1 MEFRK
6 QDLLHEI
13 DVVWLSSLESSKL
26 YASCMQCNAI
36 FKSVIV
42 LYFFLHNNTSPCL
55 GLVTMPPVDHCRSAR
70 HCPCVPPPPPP
81 PSINV
86 RIFHP
91 SSSPVY
97 RIFRIQAAVAAQP
110 PCNYVIRPGQAWHPW
125 PSAQQPPAQGQTSY
139 CCYHSLVLDSRLAA
153 G

>member
-42 LYFFLHNNTSPCL
+42 LYFFLLMVNCIT
-55 GLVTMPPVDHCRSAR
+55 LV
-70 HCPCVPPPPPP
+70 VPTD
-81 PSINV
+81 ILT
-86 RIFHP
+86 ID
-91 SSSPVY
+91 
-97 RIFRIQAAVAAQP
+97 
-110 PCNYVIRPGQAWHPW
+110 
-125 PSAQQPPAQGQTSY
+125 PADIYS
-139 CCYHSLVLDSRLAA
+139 
-153 G
+153 

>member
-42 LYFFLHNNTSPCL
+42 LYFFQKIVLCCDNFVSL
-55 GLVTMPPVDHCRSAR
+55 
-70 HCPCVPPPPPP
+70 
-81 PSINV
+81 
-86 RIFHP
+86 
-91 SSSPVY
+91 PVY
-97 RIFRIQAAVAAQP
+97 LIISF
-110 PCNYVIRPGQAWHPW
+110 WEESEW
-125 PSAQQPPAQGQTSY
+125 
-139 CCYHSLVLDSRLAA
+139 
-153 G
+153 

>member
-42 LYFFLHNNTSPCL
+42 LYFFRFL
-55 GLVTMPPVDHCRSAR
+55 DD
-70 HCPCVPPPPPP
+70 
-81 PSINV
+81 
-86 RIFHP
+86 
-91 SSSPVY
+91 
-97 RIFRIQAAVAAQP
+97 FR
-110 PCNYVIRPGQAWHPW
+110 
-125 PSAQQPPAQGQTSY
+125 
-139 CCYHSLVLDSRLAA
+139 
-153 G
+153 

>member
-42 LYFFLHNNTSPCL
+42 LYFFLYYLGNTGSYFVYFVAR
-55 GLVTMPPVDHCRSAR
+55 GSRFEFGAVTLNGR
-70 HCPCVPPPPPP
+70 
-81 PSINV
+81 
-86 RIFHP
+86 F
-91 SSSPVY
+91 
-97 RIFRIQAAVAAQP
+97 
-110 PCNYVIRPGQAWHPW
+110 
-125 PSAQQPPAQGQTSY
+125 T
-139 CCYHSLVLDSRLAA
+139 L
-153 G
+153 

>member
-42 LYFFLHNNTSPCL
+42 LYFFRVANFNFNFLSHFCIDFENLCAHHREEVLRIPKHPQ
-55 GLVTMPPVDHCRSAR
+55 LVM
-70 HCPCVPPPPPP
+70 
-81 PSINV
+81 
-86 RIFHP
+86 F
-91 SSSPVY
+91 
-97 RIFRIQAAVAAQP
+97 
-110 PCNYVIRPGQAWHPW
+110 G
-125 PSAQQPPAQGQTSY
+125 
-139 CCYHSLVLDSRLAA
+139 
-153 G
+153 

>member
-42 LYFFLHNNTSPCL
+42 LYFFLQSENL
-55 GLVTMPPVDHCRSAR
+55 
-70 HCPCVPPPPPP
+70 
-81 PSINV
+81 
-86 RIFHP
+86 
-91 SSSPVY
+91 
-97 RIFRIQAAVAAQP
+97 
-110 PCNYVIRPGQAWHPW
+110 
-125 PSAQQPPAQGQTSY
+125 
-139 CCYHSLVLDSRLAA
+139 
-153 G
+153 